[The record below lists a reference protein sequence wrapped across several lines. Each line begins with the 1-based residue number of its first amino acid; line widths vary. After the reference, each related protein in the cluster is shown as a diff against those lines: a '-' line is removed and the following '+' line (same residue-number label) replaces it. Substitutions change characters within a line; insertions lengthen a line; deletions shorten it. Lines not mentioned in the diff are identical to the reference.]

1 MAKYKANIKFEG
13 TEEKKVFQAGE
24 EFEMNVKRAEEVQK
38 NIDERYE
45 GKYGAV
51 LERIDNKETDNVDE
65 DEKETDNVDEGEKET
80 KKDDEEAK

>member
-1 MAKYKANIKFEG
+1 MAKYKAKIKFEG
-13 TEEKKVFQAGE
+13 LEEKKTFKAGE
-24 EFEMNVKRAEEVQK
+24 EFEMTVKRAEELQK

-45 GKYGAV
+45 GKYGTV

-65 DEKETDNVDEGEKET
+65 DEKET

>member
-13 TEEKKVFQAGE
+13 IEEKKVFQAGE
-24 EFEMNVKRAEEVQK
+24 EFEMNVKRAEELQK
-38 NIDERYE
+38 NIDEKYK
-45 GKYGAV
+45 GKYGTV

-65 DEKETDNVDEGEKET
+65 DEKET

>member
-13 TEEKKVFQAGE
+13 IEEKKVFQAGE

-38 NIDERYE
+38 NIDERYK
-45 GKYGAV
+45 GKYGTV

-65 DEKETDNVDEGEKET
+65 DEKET